1 MVCSASARLRL
12 SMACPK
18 NRVLGVAARGASS
31 HLKVGPHRFLCV
43 FMGTTRPSSRL
54 STARSAPSFIL
65 SPAHAVEVSCRRL
78 CLGFR
83 ACCRHLECAVRCF
96 GGFAMWVVL
105 VAFME
110 LVGLFVGFASE
121 PASDARQ
128 RRPPA
133 TPASDARQRRLPAG
147 HTKPPLDS
155 KPAGYARSRSLM
167 PPVTTTARQGCV
179 YRETQRKRT
188 FRCVRRRS
196 CLATYRV
203 SHGTSFLAPGSLA
216 RRRLARVNHHHH
228 HRSCLATCYLEI
240 SPEEGAH
247 RRRERAL

>member
-1 MVCSASARLRL
+1 MLQRAAPLRILRSVRIDFCACLWAQLVHQVASLPLAPLPHSFSLQLTRWRCLVGACAWDFARAVATWSAL
-12 SMACPK
+12 
-18 NRVLGVAARGASS
+18 
-31 HLKVGPHRFLCV
+31 
-43 FMGTTRPSSRL
+43 
-54 STARSAPSFIL
+54 
-65 SPAHAVEVSCRRL
+65 
-78 CLGFR
+78 
-83 ACCRHLECAVRCF
+83 
-96 GGFAMWVVL
+96 FAVL
-105 VAFME
+105 VVCD
-110 LVGLFVGFASE
+110 VGCFSCLHGTGRSFCVLRQR
-121 PASDARQ
+121 ARQ

-196 CLATYRV
+196 SCLATHRV

-216 RRRLARVNHHHH
+216 RRRLARVIHHHHH
-228 HRSCLATCYLEI
+228 HRPCLATCYLEI

-247 RRRERAL
+247 RRRE